1 MQNNAHNSLI
11 STSPTNCTDNR
22 RESFLFV
29 FNSIASLCHKLAAG
43 RDGFVIINQ
52 IIFNMIRKVFL
63 RIIAATVLIGT
74 AQTAQAQTTQNII
87 ANELSASKKQDN
99 SSIIGRP
106 YKYYDRTAF
115 CAYNRFHPSQY
126 LTDNNWDILCAFVE
140 PGPAIKLDSFGITY
154 NKSQLRLLEV
164 GDLLSFDKGIYST
177 SMPIFSRHETEVIR
191 KQSKEFADSI
201 FPAIEPE
208 ISRLITDIEKLGY
221 SKQTYSLIFSYL
233 LDTYIWDNERL
244 ASPTDCEDHGSWSG
258 AYWAMFDPRNHVKVG
273 TNGYGPVKQNW
284 TDSLGYWLNS
294 TKLMSFAEE
303 VIKSGGNRIENQ
315 DIIKAIAGWGLV
327 DENGDILIPIM
338 HRNSN
343 DDIDIL
349 CKSITNK
356 LSNAIKNYCRT
367 WYSAYN
373 LSSERVGQIIFYH
386 EVMWDL
392 LETLELKELI
402 SMPPILKGEKV
413 GKQHF
418 GDICFIVIENAD
430 E

>member
-1 MQNNAHNSLI
+1 MLGFAE
-11 STSPTNCTDNR
+11 D
-22 RESFLFV
+22 FFV
-29 FNSIASLCHKLAAG
+29 RFPVTLRAKLQKTKNMNKKSIITMMLALVTITG
-43 RDGFVIINQ
+43 
-52 IIFNMIRKVFL
+52 L
-63 RIIAATVLIGT
+63 
-74 AQTAQAQTTQNII
+74 AQTTQKVISNGHSFK
-87 ANELSASKKQDN
+87 ELSTSQNQED

-106 YKYYDRTAF
+106 YRFFDRTAF
-115 CAYNRFHPSQY
+115 CSYNKFHPSQY

-140 PGPAIKLDSFGITY
+140 PGPATKLDSLGIAY

-164 GDLLSFDKGIYST
+164 GDLLSFDNGIYST
-177 SMPIFSRHETEVIR
+177 SMPIFGKYETEAIR

-208 ISRLITDIEKLGY
+208 ISRFITDLEKSGY
-221 SKQTYSLIFSYL
+221 FQQTYSLVFSYL

-244 ASPTDCEDHGSWSG
+244 ASPTGCEDHGSWSG
-258 AYWAMFDPRNHVKVG
+258 AYWAMFDARNHVKVG
-273 TNGYGPVKQNW
+273 TNGYGPVEQNW

-294 TKLMSFAEE
+294 NKLMSFANE

-315 DIIKAIAGWGLV
+315 DVIDAIAGWGLV

-356 LSNAIKNYCRT
+356 LSNAIKNYCKT

-373 LSSERVGQIIFYH
+373 LSSERVGQIVFYH

-392 LETLELKELI
+392 LEILEFKGLI
-402 SMPPILKGEKV
+402 SMPPILKGEEV

-418 GDICFIVIENAD
+418 GDICFIVIDDSNE
-430 E
+430 

>member
-1 MQNNAHNSLI
+1 MM
-11 STSPTNCTDNR
+11 
-22 RESFLFV
+22 
-29 FNSIASLCHKLAAG
+29 LALVTITG
-43 RDGFVIINQ
+43 
-52 IIFNMIRKVFL
+52 L
-63 RIIAATVLIGT
+63 
-74 AQTAQAQTTQNII
+74 AQTTQKVISNGHSFK
-87 ANELSASKKQDN
+87 ELPTSQNQED

-106 YKYYDRTAF
+106 YRFFDRTAF
-115 CAYNRFHPSQY
+115 CSYNKFHPSQY

-140 PGPAIKLDSFGITY
+140 PGPATKLDSLGIAY

-164 GDLLSFDKGIYST
+164 GDLLSFDNGIYST
-177 SMPIFSRHETEVIR
+177 SMPIFGKYETEAIR

-208 ISRLITDIEKLGY
+208 ISRFITDLEKSGY
-221 SKQTYSLIFSYL
+221 SQQTYSLVFSYL

-244 ASPTDCEDHGSWSG
+244 ASPTGCEDHGSWSG
-258 AYWAMFDPRNHVKVG
+258 AYWAMFDARNHVKVG
-273 TNGYGPVKQNW
+273 TNGYGPVEQNW

-294 TKLMSFAEE
+294 NKLMSFANE

-315 DIIKAIAGWGLV
+315 DVIDAIAGWGLV

-338 HRNSN
+338 HQNSN

-356 LSNAIKNYCRT
+356 LSNAIKNYCKT

-373 LSSERVGQIIFYH
+373 LSSERVGQIVFYH

-392 LETLELKELI
+392 LEILEFKGLI
-402 SMPPILKGEKV
+402 SMPPILKGEEV

-418 GDICFIVIENAD
+418 GDICFIVIDDSNE
-430 E
+430 

>member
-1 MQNNAHNSLI
+1 LLGFAE
-11 STSPTNCTDNR
+11 D
-22 RESFLFV
+22 FFV
-29 FNSIASLCHKLAAG
+29 RFPVTLRAKLQKTKNMNKKSIITMMLAIVTITG
-43 RDGFVIINQ
+43 
-52 IIFNMIRKVFL
+52 L
-63 RIIAATVLIGT
+63 
-74 AQTAQAQTTQNII
+74 AQTTQKVISNGHSFK
-87 ANELSASKKQDN
+87 ELPTSQNQED

-106 YKYYDRTAF
+106 YRFFDRTAF
-115 CAYNRFHPSQY
+115 CSYNKFHPSQY

-140 PGPAIKLDSFGITY
+140 PWPATKLDSLGIAY

-164 GDLLSFDKGIYST
+164 GDLLSFDNGIYST
-177 SMPIFSRHETEVIR
+177 SMPIFGKYETEAIR

-208 ISRLITDIEKLGY
+208 ISRFITDLEKSGY
-221 SKQTYSLIFSYL
+221 SQQTYSLVFSYL

-244 ASPTDCEDHGSWSG
+244 ASPTGCEDHGSWSG
-258 AYWAMFDPRNHVKVG
+258 AYWAMFDARNHVKVG
-273 TNGYGPVKQNW
+273 TNGYGPVEQNW

-294 TKLMSFAEE
+294 NKLMSFANE

-315 DIIKAIAGWGLV
+315 DVIDAIAGWGLV

-356 LSNAIKNYCRT
+356 LSNAIKNYCKT

-373 LSSERVGQIIFYH
+373 LSSERVGQIVFYH

-392 LETLELKELI
+392 LEILEFKGLI
-402 SMPPILKGEKV
+402 SMPPILKGEEV

-418 GDICFIVIENAD
+418 GDICFIVIDDSNE
-430 E
+430 

>member
-1 MQNNAHNSLI
+1 MM
-11 STSPTNCTDNR
+11 
-22 RESFLFV
+22 
-29 FNSIASLCHKLAAG
+29 LALVTITG
-43 RDGFVIINQ
+43 
-52 IIFNMIRKVFL
+52 L
-63 RIIAATVLIGT
+63 
-74 AQTAQAQTTQNII
+74 AQTTQKVISNGHSFK
-87 ANELSASKKQDN
+87 ELPTSQNQED

-106 YKYYDRTAF
+106 YRFFDRTAF
-115 CAYNRFHPSQY
+115 CSYNKFHPSQY

-140 PGPAIKLDSFGITY
+140 PGPATKLDSLGIAY

-164 GDLLSFDKGIYST
+164 GDLLSFDNGIYST
-177 SMPIFSRHETEVIR
+177 SMPIFGKYETEAIR

-208 ISRLITDIEKLGY
+208 ISRFITDLEKSGY
-221 SKQTYSLIFSYL
+221 SQQTYSLVFSYL

-244 ASPTDCEDHGSWSG
+244 ASPTGCEDHGSWSG
-258 AYWAMFDPRNHVKVG
+258 AYWAMFDARNHVKVG

-294 TKLMSFAEE
+294 NKLMSFANE

-315 DIIKAIAGWGLV
+315 DVIDAIAGWGLV

-356 LSNAIKNYCRT
+356 LSNAIKNYCKT

-373 LSSERVGQIIFYH
+373 LSSERVGQIVFYH

-392 LETLELKELI
+392 LEILEFKGLI
-402 SMPPILKGEKV
+402 SMPPILKGEEI

-418 GDICFIVIENAD
+418 GDICFIVIDDSNE
-430 E
+430 